1 MVLEQAP
8 RWLSCSL
15 FLIVQYANRSPII
28 RSWLPG
34 CVFKG
39 CFFNIKASVLL
50 LLSYRFCFSRLLL
63 LANFLPQWLSTM
75 SQSQN
80 DASNRHTMPYD
91 TITNFSTTHSQSHV
105 SIPSHT
111 PTNHHHHP
119 GFPRPPFHPQPH
131 FQLNVH
137 PPSHQ
142 QTHAYSQPKSRFP
155 SPPPMDYLMPPHGST
170 PVPCFGQ
177 QSARSAHS
185 REDIPSMATSRPPL
199 PSSPVAPAPRRPVP
213 LSDLNQMTQCRCE
226 EESHKRKPT
235 LHPLVPGSNFNRESG
250 SGYGS
255 QSMHAGGAQ
264 ALRPETM
271 KPRKD
276 MLFGDHP
283 ATSNSK
289 RSGRD

>member
-1 MVLEQAP
+1 
-8 RWLSCSL
+8 
-15 FLIVQYANRSPII
+15 
-28 RSWLPG
+28 
-34 CVFKG
+34 
-39 CFFNIKASVLL
+39 
-50 LLSYRFCFSRLLL
+50 
-63 LANFLPQWLSTM
+63 M

-80 DASNRHTMPYD
+80 NASNRYTMPYD
-91 TITNFSTTHSQSHV
+91 TTTNFSTTPSPSHTHHSQSHV

-111 PTNHHHHP
+111 PTNHYHHP
-119 GFPRPPFHPQPH
+119 GFPQPPFHPHPQQPPH

-137 PPSHQ
+137 PPSNQ
-142 QTHAYSQPKSRFP
+142 QTHAYSQPKGRFP
-155 SPPPMDYLMPPHGST
+155 SPPPMDYLMPPPPRST
-170 PVPCFGQ
+170 PAPCFGQ

-199 PSSPVAPAPRRPVP
+199 PSSLVAPAPRRPIP
-213 LSDLNQMTQCRCE
+213 LSDLNQMAQYRGE

-255 QSMHAGGAQ
+255 QSMHTGGAQ

-289 RSGRD
+289 RSGRN